1 MKKFLLA
8 ILSLSLMFATTT
20 VTFAD
25 EGNSTFTQ
33 EEQGYLAMNGM
44 MPFMWDGAKKFY
56 NGTSG
61 IFRKAAEKI
70 EQFGQVG
77 YRLSGMSYGLAAIT
91 SFGLAGKNLYEK
103 VKLKLSKINQDV
115 DTVVKELDKEL
126 QCIKGQDKAKNKMKE
141 TVASIIDARNEAE
154 ENGKPYG
161 KGDVIYIPGPS
172 GVGKT
177 FSAECLARAIMG
189 PNAEPIRIDSSC
201 FDKTS
206 NTSLKAQILYMRD
219 QQKNSGSMNYYYID
233 NSLAAKIASNPNI
246 VLIFD
251 EYDKWCTP
259 ETDELLRTI
268 MDKGVIY
275 RDSER
280 IDCSRLL
287 VIVLSNEDHSSVTAG
302 NGMGTFQDDGTGSRT
317 HVVHDKSF
325 LNRLHIIEFDN
336 LYEDDYAEITQDQ
349 LKLIAERYKKSY
361 SVNFDFGNVAR
372 KIAIKVAGLNQGARE
387 IAKILGGL
395 RKAIIVERQKSAD
408 SFKNKVYK
416 VAYNPN
422 EDEFILKEKTDENE
436 TDEDFFEI
444 EPEPVCEAKD
454 AQEVN
459 PKMENEV
466 EKENLKET
474 ESEPVSETQEFQEE
488 DSEMDNEN
496 NAEDLTEDEENV
508 ENILPEILEET
519 KENALKNEQ
528 EILIDEPETEEAK
541 G

>member
-1 MKKFLLA
+1 MDIFMKKFLSA
-8 ILSLSLMFATTT
+8 ILSLSLTFSATT

-25 EGNSTFTQ
+25 EGNSMFSQ
-33 EEQGYLAMNGM
+33 EEQGYLVMNGM

-61 IFRKAAEKI
+61 ILKKAVEKI

-77 YRLSGMSYGLAAIT
+77 YRLSGMSYGLAALT

-161 KGDVIYIPGPS
+161 KGDVIYMNGPS

-189 PNAEPIRIDSSC
+189 SNAEPIRIDSSC

-206 NTSLKAQILYMRD
+206 NISLKAQILYMRD

-233 NSLAAKIASNPNI
+233 NSLAAKIDSNPNI

-349 LKLIAERYKKSY
+349 LKLIAERYKKSC
-361 SVNFDFGNVAR
+361 SVDFDFGNVAR

-395 RKAIIVERQKSAD
+395 RKAIIVERQKSAGL
-408 SFKNKVYK
+408 FKNKVYK

-422 EDEFILKEKTDENE
+422 EDEFILKEKTGENE
-436 TDEDFFEI
+436 TDEDVFEI
-444 EPEPVCEAKD
+444 ESGPVGETKD
-454 AQEVN
+454 AQEVK
-459 PKMENEV
+459 PDVANEV
-466 EKENLKET
+466 ES
-474 ESEPVSETQEFQEE
+474 ESKPASQPQEFQEE
-488 DSEMDNEN
+488 KPELENEN
-496 NAEDLTEDEENV
+496 DAEVLTEEKENV
-508 ENILPEILEET
+508 ENILPEILEKT
-519 KENALKNEQ
+519 KEK
-528 EILIDEPETEEAK
+528 TK
-541 G
+541 KMSKKF